1 MAVKTIWN
9 SIKYAF
15 NEFFERNIL
24 KLSAALAYYTIFS
37 MPGLI
42 IIIIWVSDIFYGH
55 EAVEGKVYGQIAS
68 LVGSDAALQIQ
79 ETIRNA
85 ALSSEGSF
93 ATIVGLVTL
102 IIGATSVFAEIQDS
116 INFIWRLKAKPRKGW
131 VKLIINRLLSFSMV
145 AGQNVIFHWVI

>member
-55 EAVEGKVYGQIAS
+55 EAVEGKVYGQIAN
-68 LVGSDAALQIQ
+68 LVGSDAA
-79 ETIRNA
+79 
-85 ALSSEGSF
+85 
-93 ATIVGLVTL
+93 
-102 IIGATSVFAEIQDS
+102 
-116 INFIWRLKAKPRKGW
+116 
-131 VKLIINRLLSFSMV
+131 
-145 AGQNVIFHWVI
+145 